1 MLFKT
6 KHNVDLV
13 GLSPPLLL
21 WKVLISLKLDN
32 SLNFLNN
39 SSLIALLNKEM
50 KDVMEV
56 LKYGL
61 SSMLK
66 RKEWNLNQL
75 ILTKPL
81 MVLRKYIKNIGRDL
95 AFKKADKS
103 KIEGQLIAANEQEIT
118 LLTQQ
123 KEEVPGKKGKKL
135 VEREIIIPFT
145 EMTEAKVMIRFK

>member
-6 KHNVDLV
+6 KDNVDLV

-81 MVLRKYIKNIGRDL
+81 MVHANGLRLRL
-95 AFKKADKS
+95 
-103 KIEGQLIAANEQEIT
+103 
-118 LLTQQ
+118 
-123 KEEVPGKKGKKL
+123 KL
-135 VEREIIIPFT
+135 
-145 EMTEAKVMIRFK
+145 K